1 VSGRLVSPYR
11 GLSAQKR
18 ASPSRSRRPRG
29 CPTSRSRTRT
39 SERASHTIA
48 APPSPGE
55 GDDRTFSMSSS
66 AACSRPRSR
75 RRCSWRRWFPPRR
88 SGPAV
93 HVRAVRRPRSAR
105 RSRRHRGVLDEGLIE
120 QVALVRSLTGRLED
134 AGGSRRKAAYQVSAG
149 VDALA
154 VNLAGTI
161 TSIGAAQVH
170 LDLIAPTEHWQV
182 RVDPSPPASATRIA
196 RHDVAGGQIQPALYE
211 SGRRAVWRHLAA
223 AIADG
228 EAPVLA
234 RRPCRRQAARPRR
247 DPSTVRTRGRP

>member
-1 VSGRLVSPYR
+1 VLATATALAPPLFLSPLVPATPIRAR
-11 GLSAQKR
+11 GAYPCGPQSSKR
-18 ASPSRSRRPRG
+18 AAEPATPRRARRRPDRAG
-29 CPTSRSRTRT
+29 GART
-39 SERASHTIA
+39 
-48 APPSPGE
+48 
-55 GDDRTFSMSSS
+55 
-66 AACSRPRSR
+66 
-75 RRCSWRRWFPPRR
+75 
-88 SGPAV
+88 V
-93 HVRAVRRPRSAR
+93 
-105 RSRRHRGVLDEGLIE
+105 
-120 QVALVRSLTGRLED
+120 LTGRLED

-161 TSIGAAQVH
+161 TSIGAAQVR